1 MKNDKP
7 NYLAPRMSELRAMG
21 YIPNDVSPEAR
32 AAMYEALVYIGSPIG
47 KYAEWYLEHYGNF
60 RHPALKCVAIL
71 VYGISNLAEFG
82 GDLEGVANDVLHKVC
97 REIMDKW
104 KLNHPGIKVRV
115 IKHNALMVQRV
126 LTITFEAMMR
136 EAEDHKRRMT
146 GKDVPEHWRKK
157 RFVKHK
163 GKARGGDGCY
173 RIELYDRYFD

>member
-1 MKNDKP
+1 MKKEKP

-21 YIPNDVSPEAR
+21 YVPNDVSPEGR
-32 AAMYEALVYIGSPIG
+32 AAMYEALVYIGSPVG
-47 KYAEWYLEHYGNF
+47 KYAQWYFEHYGNF
-60 RHPALKCVAIL
+60 RHPALKTLSVLI
-71 VYGISNLAEFG
+71 YGLAHLAEFG
-82 GDLEGVANDVLHKVC
+82 GDLEGVANDALYKAV

-104 KLNHPGIKVRV
+104 KLNHKGVKVRIV
-115 IKHNALMVQRV
+115 RHDSATVQRV
-126 LTITFEAMMR
+126 LNSVFEAMMR

-173 RIELYDRYFD
+173 RIELYDRYFE